1 MKPDHKTSLYSWLLL
16 FSSAIWGLAFVVMK
30 DTLEVVPTNYILAI
44 RFLVGGVGLLPVLLG
59 VRLAS
64 GLVWRG
70 AVLGFLLYLAYAV
83 QTWGLLYTT
92 ASKNALITSVYV
104 VLVPFFVWLLQRR
117 AVSRRVLLAALMAF
131 AGIGILSPPE
141 GSAFNPGDLLTLVSG
156 FGYAIHITLVGEF
169 SEDFP
174 VMPLTCLQFL
184 FASALAWVGA
194 LGFEAFPASVGA
206 GTWVALAYLAFGSTL
221 LALTL
226 MNLGIRHVTPA
237 RASIL
242 LATEALFGCLFGV
255 LLQGDPFTL
264 PIALGGAVLTVA
276 VVLSQTEAP
285 PEAVPAAG

>member
-70 AVLGFLLYLAYAV
+70 AVLGLLLYLAYAV

-104 VLVPFFVWLLQRR
+104 VLVPFFVWLLQRQ
-117 AVSRRVLLAALMAF
+117 AVSRRVLLAAFTAF

-141 GSAFNPGDLLTLVSG
+141 ASGVNPGDLLTLVSG
-156 FGYAIHITLVGEF
+156 FGYAIHITLVGQF
-169 SEDFP
+169 SEDCP

-194 LGFEAFPASVGA
+194 LSFETFPASVGV